1 MKLSKESV
9 KSKCKFVVGT
19 CLREK
24 FSIKLC
30 LTVFQDWKQKK
41 NNWDQFSKSNWR
53 KEVLE
58 TFFFILSKL
67 IWKEKL
73 FLIITSGW
81 VELRRSIQSMI
92 EKTIQVFSFQ
102 FFPKTKFWFW
112 HNCCNLTQLH
122 NFEERKKFQYSFF
135 FHSIL
140 LNRSFQRTKETISN
154 YFYQICFDPACRV
167 SKN

>member
-9 KSKCKFVVGT
+9 KSKCNFVVFT
-19 CLREK
+19 RK
-24 FSIKLC
+24 VFDQIMFDSFSGL
-30 LTVFQDWKQKK
+30 KK
-41 NNWDQFSKSNWR
+41 NNNWDQFSKSNWR

-58 TFFFILSKL
+58 TFYFILSKL

-81 VELRRSIQSMI
+81 AELRRSIQSMI

-102 FFPKTKFWFW
+102 FFPRTKFW

-135 FHSIL
+135 F
-140 LNRSFQRTKETISN
+140 SFHFIE
-154 YFYQICFDPACRV
+154 
-167 SKN
+167 